1 MSCPHKIELS
11 RSVAVGGGR
20 AYDEHLAGCPQ
31 CAAEVEQHRQLAALT
46 RANLPLVVPDAETAQ
61 RARGALLTAA
71 AAARRDHVPAT
82 SPWRR
87 WLALGVPALALAAV
101 LTFVLVG
108 TLREDATYRG
118 TVTASADGTTF
129 RRTSGAPDEVVRLSS
144 GVLTVRV
151 SPLASGERFRVVTA
165 DGEVEVRGTEF
176 EVEAV
181 EDRLR
186 SVRVI
191 HGRVE
196 VRAAGAAPQI
206 LVAGERWDLRLA
218 AEDPAPAPGS
228 VVAQAVAQP
237 EAPPV
242 APADTQ
248 PVAPT
253 VALAD
258 AQPVAPTVA
267 EAVAPV
273 APTRTTVTT
282 EEPTGPVVTGRTDAP
297 SRPRGTPSSGSP
309 SSGSPSSGSPS
320 SGSSTPSPRPPTAPA
335 ISTGSATPPP
345 VARRPIEVL
354 LDQGWSALSAG
365 DAAAA
370 AEAFEAAA
378 KSDPSDPLAEDAW
391 FWNASALVR
400 LKSADA
406 IGALEKFIKRYAKS
420 PRTGEARAMLGWLV
434 LPSDVDRAEGLF
446 QAAAGDRSATVR
458 ASAAKGLLAVERK
471 RATP

>member
-20 AYDEHLAGCPQ
+20 AYDEHLAGCPH
-31 CAAEVEQHRQLAALT
+31 CAEEVEQYRQLAALT
-46 RANLPLVVPDAETAQ
+46 RANLPLVVPDAESAQ

-71 AAARRDHVPAT
+71 AAGREQGSAAT
-82 SPWRR
+82 PRWRR
-87 WLALGVPALALAAV
+87 WLVLGVPALALAAV

-108 TLREDATYRG
+108 TLRDDATYRG
-118 TVTASADGTTF
+118 TVTASADGTSF
-129 RRTSGAPDEVVRLSS
+129 RRTSGAPDEIIRLSS
-144 GVLTVRV
+144 GLLTVRV
-151 SPLASGERFRVVTA
+151 SPLARGERFRVVTG

-176 EVEAV
+176 QVEAV

-206 LVAGERWDLRLA
+206 LLAGERWDLRLA
-218 AEDPAPAPGS
+218 AADPAPGPGT
-228 VVAQAVAQP
+228 V
-237 EAPPV
+237 V
-242 APADTQ
+242 APAVME
-248 PVAPT
+248 PAAPMVAEPAAPT
-253 VALAD
+253 T
-258 AQPVAPTVA
+258 PTT
-267 EAVAPV
+267 
-273 APTRTTVTT
+273 PTTPTGATVTA
-282 EEPTGPVVTGRTDAP
+282 EDPTGEVVTGRTEAP
-297 SRPRGTPSSGSP
+297 VRPRGAPTSSTGSP
-309 SSGSPSSGSPS
+309 STGSPSTGSPS
-320 SGSSTPSPRPPTAPA
+320 TGSPRSPRAPQVPA
-335 ISTGSATPPP
+335 ISTGSSTPPP

-400 LKSADA
+400 LKSGEAV
-406 IGALEKFIKRYAKS
+406 GALEKFIKRYAKS
-420 PRTGEARAMLGWLV
+420 PRTGEAKAMLGWLV

-446 QAAAGDRSATVR
+446 QAAAGDRSAAVR
-458 ASAAKGLLAVERK
+458 ASAAKGLLAVERR